1 MAFVEFRSLNSKA
14 DHLVNWGLVSSIHE
28 DMDASQVLY
37 QNHLESALRFLIWF
51 FMDFAIHLRP
61 DVLKV
66 NVIIKPSV
74 LYLVTRMWRQHSI
87 CMCIPISAKRK
98 NVLTV

>member
-37 QNHLESALRFLIWF
+37 QNHLESALRFQKL
-51 FMDFAIHLRP
+51 LRT
-61 DVLKV
+61 
-66 NVIIKPSV
+66 I
-74 LYLVTRMWRQHSI
+74 LV
-87 CMCIPISAKRK
+87 
-98 NVLTV
+98 

>member
-37 QNHLESALRFLIWF
+37 QNHLESALRFQIAT
-51 FMDFAIHLRP
+51 DNTCLR
-61 DVLKV
+61 
-66 NVIIKPSV
+66 
-74 LYLVTRMWRQHSI
+74 
-87 CMCIPISAKRK
+87 RK
-98 NVLTV
+98 

>member
-37 QNHLESALRFLIWF
+37 QNHLESIMSWRA
-51 FMDFAIHLRP
+51 
-61 DVLKV
+61 KV
-66 NVIIKPSV
+66 CSD
-74 LYLVTRMWRQHSI
+74 
-87 CMCIPISAKRK
+87 
-98 NVLTV
+98 